1 MRLLPILALLSLGT
15 PAAAGLCDDPAPW
28 PGGPEAA
35 VEFAGLMAL
44 APGRAGDGPN
54 APEAVSLTG
63 DVLGLG
69 SPLAPAVASA
79 GDGLRVTEV
88 VCVRERPDWL
98 GLALSNTGTTAAG
111 GRLLLTLPDGRLLEA
126 SLPPVPAGGEQTF
139 LLRANDPLAEAAVRL
154 EAGAR

>member
-1 MRLLPILALLSLGT
+1 MRLLPIIALLSLAS

-69 SPLAPAVASA
+69 SAVASA

-88 VCVRERPDWL
+88 VCVRERPEWL
-98 GLALSNTGTTAAG
+98 GLALRNTGTAAAG
-111 GRLLLTLPDGRLLEA
+111 GRLFLTLPDGRLLET
-126 SLPPVPAGGEQTF
+126 SVPPVPAGDERKF
-139 LLRANDPLAEAAVRL
+139 LVRASDPLAEAAVRL
-154 EAGAR
+154 EAGAP